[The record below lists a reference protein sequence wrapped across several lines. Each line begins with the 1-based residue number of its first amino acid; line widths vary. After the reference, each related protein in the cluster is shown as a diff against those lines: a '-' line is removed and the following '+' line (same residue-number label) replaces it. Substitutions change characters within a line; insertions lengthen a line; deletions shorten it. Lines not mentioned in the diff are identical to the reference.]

1 MAAQS
6 REPQHPIDSPD
17 SRLAEALGPSVEVA
31 LKRSVRD
38 EPRIWAEAVFPILAP
53 AIRMAVTSALREMVQ
68 TINQLLENTLSVHSW
83 RWRVEAWRTGKPLA
97 EVVLLRTL
105 IYRVERVL
113 LVDRNSGLLL
123 ASASASGVS
132 AEDEDLVSGMLIAIQ
147 EFIHDSFHLEQNEG
161 VREIHAGDFSLWVEA
176 GQRAVLAAVVRGN
189 APVELREVLRAAVDL
204 IHEELGA
211 EISNFQGDP
220 KLFEQ
225 RCRPILQGCLQSR
238 SQVSERGSYW
248 RVWLCAAILSG
259 ALGVWGGLRVWQQR
273 QWNRA
278 LAALRSTPGIAIT
291 QSTKS
296 LGKPILEGLRDPFS
310 LSAESVLANNGIAPG
325 EVSIRFQPFISLDPG
340 VLARR
345 ARATIEAPNSISVSL
360 DHGVVRL
367 GGTASHAWIISA
379 MHAGPRLALAGIH
392 EVDADRVEDRELTAL
407 RSEIEGMRVL
417 FDIGSSTFAP
427 RQALLLDDLTAK
439 LKQWTAGALAIGRAP
454 RVEVIGHTDRSGSDV
469 TNTGLSYQRAHRVAE
484 VLLAAGISAD
494 SVTLAGAGPYPG
506 PEESAHGGANAL
518 QRNVVF
524 LLYLGPGAA
533 GGVRH

>member
-6 REPQHPIDSPD
+6 REPQHPVDSPD
-17 SRLAEALGPSVEVA
+17 SRLAEALGPSVGAA

-38 EPRIWAEAVFPILAP
+38 EPRIWAEAVLPILAP
-53 AIRMAVTSALREMVQ
+53 AIRMAVTSALRDLVQ
-68 TINQLLENTLSVHSW
+68 TLNQLLENSLSVHRW

-147 EFIHDSFHLEQNEG
+147 EFIRDSFHLAQNEG
-161 VREIHAGDFSLWVEA
+161 VREIQAGDFSLWVEA

-211 EISNFQGDP
+211 EIRNFQGDS

-238 SQVSERGSYW
+238 SQVSEPGSYW
-248 RVWLCAAILSG
+248 RVWLCAAILG
-259 ALGVWGGLRVWQQR
+259 AALGVWGGLRVWQQR
-273 QWNRA
+273 RWNRA
-278 LAALRSTPGIAIT
+278 LAALQSTPGIAIT

-325 EVSIRFQPFISLDPG
+325 EVSLRFQPFISLDPG

-345 ARATIEAPNSISVSL
+345 ARATIEAPDTISVSL
-360 DHGVVRL
+360 DHDVVRL

-379 MHAGPRLALAGIH
+379 RH
-392 EVDADRVEDRELTAL
+392 DEDRELNAL

-427 RQALLLDDLTAK
+427 RQALLLDDLIAK
-439 LKQWTAGALAIGRAP
+439 LKQWMAGALAIGR
-454 RVEVIGHTDRSGSDV
+454 VSSVDVIGHTDRSGSDV
-469 TNTGLSYQRAHRVAE
+469 TNAGLSDQRAHRVAE
-484 VLLAAGISAD
+484 ILLASGIPAD
-494 SVTLAGAGPYPG
+494 SVTLTGAGPYPG
-506 PEESAHGGANAL
+506 PDGTAHGGANAL

-524 LLYLGPGAA
+524 RLYLGPGAA
-533 GGVRH
+533 GGARH